1 MSAVGIDSIKAE
13 LGNAPNI
20 FEGLLGI
27 AVTCKEEAKFNEL
40 YQKCLPEAL
49 KILGITTDRKV
60 LKAYDISKLAPEQE
74 DKIIQPLLDGL
85 NEQIERIDIYY
96 TRYNANKLPS
106 ITIYGKDQPT
116 TKKPVE
122 FLRLISN
129 AYPHYVG
136 YFYFNEYTSAKIT
149 NMYLDH
155 FESCRTPCWEDLSR
169 FEGLK
174 IIYKGGNCNCL
185 VAVAD
190 ILLRISI
197 MGLKTRRETFNGEGL
212 ARVHSQFTWSKKVCT
227 HELGGSTT
235 ILRAMTPINR
245 RQIDLTNHLSRPLVF
260 VPTEGLAGVLVKDER
275 DMFEELP
282 IFDALANFLFRI
294 NGTFKYFKP
303 DSDVKIIRR
312 GDYFLVVGPNSETM
326 FKYLKACGATLTMLT
341 PDDLK
346 EKKS

>member
-1 MSAVGIDSIKAE
+1 MPAVGIDSIKAE
-13 LGNAPNI
+13 LGNQPNI

-27 AVTCKEEAKFNEL
+27 AVTCKDEAKFNAL
-40 YQKCLPEAL
+40 YQKCLFESVKNL
-49 KILGITTDRKV
+49 SITTARMV
-60 LKAYDISKLAPEQE
+60 MKAYDISKLVPEQE
-74 DKIIQPLLDGL
+74 DKIIQPLLEGL

-96 TRYNANKLPS
+96 TRYNAKKLPS
-106 ITIYGKDQPT
+106 ITMYGKDQPT
-116 TKKPVE
+116 TKNPVE

-136 YFYFNEYTSAKIT
+136 YFYLKEYTSANIS

-155 FESCRTPCWEDLSR
+155 FDSCYTPSWETLSK
-169 FEGLK
+169 FDSLK

-185 VAVAD
+185 VASAD
-190 ILLRISI
+190 ILLRVSI
-197 MGLKTRRETFNGEGL
+197 MGLKAKREDFNGDGL
-212 ARVHSQFTWSKKVCT
+212 SRVHNQFAWSNKVCT
-227 HELGGSTT
+227 HELGGSTA
-235 ILRAMTPINR
+235 ILRVMTPTNR

-260 VPTEGLAGVLVKDER
+260 VPAEGLPGVLVKDER

-282 IFDALANFLFRI
+282 IFDALSNFLFRI

-303 DSDVKIIRR
+303 DSDVRIMRK

-326 FKYLKACGATLTMLT
+326 YKYLKACGATLTMLT

-346 EKKS
+346 EKNS